1 MRKKLTPKSQ
11 AKIKPPF
18 VQFLF
23 LTIFDP
29 KIVSCEQI
37 YDFKSSSHLLS
48 YVAIRMI
55 TLYIP

>member
-11 AKIKPPF
+11 AKTKPPF
-18 VQFLF
+18 LQFLF

-37 YDFKSSSHLLS
+37 YDFKS
-48 YVAIRMI
+48 
-55 TLYIP
+55 